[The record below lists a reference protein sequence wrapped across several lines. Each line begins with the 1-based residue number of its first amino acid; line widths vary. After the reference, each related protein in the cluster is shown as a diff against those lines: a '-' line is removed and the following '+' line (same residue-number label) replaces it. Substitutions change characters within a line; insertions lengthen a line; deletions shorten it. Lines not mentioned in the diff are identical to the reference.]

1 MFKNKLIL
9 PLIVLFLVTSACNF
23 VAPTQAP
30 QITPTVIVA
39 SPSQAPT
46 SIVEPTSAATPSLPY
61 TEAQVPRVPVDQAKA
76 AFDSGIAIIVDV
88 RTPDAYAASHI
99 KGAINITLGEIE
111 LNPTSLNL
119 DKNKWI
125 ITYCT

>member
-9 PLIVLFLVTSACNF
+9 LLIVLFLATAACNF

-39 SPSQAPT
+39 SPSAAPT
-46 SIVEPTSAATPSLPY
+46 GIVEPTSAATPKLPL
-61 TEAQVPRVPVDQAKA
+61 TEAQVSRVPVDQAKA
-76 AFDSGIAIIVDV
+76 AFDSGIAIFLDV

-99 KGAINITLGEIE
+99 KGAINIPLGEIE
-111 LNPTSLNL
+111 LNPTGLNL